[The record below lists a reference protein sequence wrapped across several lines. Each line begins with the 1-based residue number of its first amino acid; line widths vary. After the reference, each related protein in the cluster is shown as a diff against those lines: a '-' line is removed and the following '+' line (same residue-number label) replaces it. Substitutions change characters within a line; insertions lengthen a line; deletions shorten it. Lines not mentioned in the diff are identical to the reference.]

1 MLRSTGTEPDNHFY
15 RPNVGA
21 MLFNRDG
28 LVFVGQRNDVN
39 DIEKDSGSWQMP
51 QGGIDEGEDPRTA
64 VLREMKEET
73 GTDKAE
79 VVAETQGWFR
89 YDIPSIVSG
98 KLWHGKYKGQRQK
111 WFALHFL
118 GTDAD
123 IDIAAYN
130 PEFSTWKWVPV
141 DHLPALIIP
150 FKREVYLAVVAEL
163 GPAIRNYLRAI
174 PRG

>member
-1 MLRSTGTEPDNHFY
+1 MLRSTGSEPDNHFY

-28 LVFVGQRNDVN
+28 LVFVGQRNDLN

-51 QGGIDEGEDPRTA
+51 QGGIDEGEEPRTA
-64 VLREMKEET
+64 VLRELKEET

-79 VVAETQGWFR
+79 VVAETKGWFR

-111 WFALHFL
+111 WFALRFL

-123 IDIAAYN
+123 IDIASHN
-130 PEFSTWKWVPV
+130 PEFAAWKWAPL
-141 DHLPALIIP
+141 DELPALIIP
-150 FKREVYLAVVAEL
+150 FKREVYTAVVAEL
-163 GPAIRNYLRAI
+163 GPVIRKYLRKA
-174 PRG
+174 PRT